1 LELSASQGLFKAG
14 IWLKGIN
21 GGLELIGG
29 ILLATLPSSVF
40 TRTILFLTQ
49 HDVGDGTKDWVYREL
64 SRAVSTLAGQ
74 STFAVFYL
82 LSHGLVKVFLA
93 GALLRGIGW
102 AYPTALGV
110 FGLLAGY
117 EVYRFV
123 AHPAVMMGLI
133 IAIEVAVIVLIWSH
147 WRAESG
153 KRNPRA
159 RHSKKR
165 RSHATA

>member
-1 LELSASQGLFKAG
+1 MELSASQGLFKAG

-133 IAIEVAVIVLIWSH
+133 IAIDVAVIVLIWSH

>member
-1 LELSASQGLFKAG
+1 MKWGASQGLFKTG

-29 ILLATLPSSVF
+29 ILIATLPSSVF
-40 TRTILFLTQ
+40 TTTIMFLTQ
-49 HDVGDGTKDWVYREL
+49 HDVGEGTKDWVYREL
-64 SRAVSTLAGQ
+64 SRAVSHLAGE
-74 STFAVFYL
+74 SAFSVFYL
-82 LSHGLVKVFLA
+82 LSHGVVKVFLA
-93 GALLRGIGW
+93 AALLRGIRW

-123 AHPAVMMGLI
+123 VHPAVMMGII
-133 IAIEVAVIVLIWSH
+133 IAIDSAVIALIWSH

-153 KRNPRA
+153 KENPRA
-159 RHSKKR
+159 RHSKRR

>member
-1 LELSASQGLFKAG
+1 VKWGASQGLFKTG

-21 GGLELIGG
+21 GALELIGG

-64 SRAVSTLAGQ
+64 SQAVSTLAGH
-74 STFAVFYL
+74 SAFSVFYL
-82 LSHGLVKVFLA
+82 LSHGVVKVSLA
-93 GALLRGIGW
+93 AALLRGLKW
-102 AYPTALGV
+102 AYPAALGV

-117 EVYRFV
+117 EVCRFV
-123 AHPAVMMGLI
+123 AHPGVMMGLI
-133 IAIEVAVIVLIWSH
+133 IAVDIAVIILIWSH
-147 WRAESG
+147 WKEESG
-153 KRNPRA
+153 KRKPRA
-159 RHSKKR
+159 RHPKRR